1 MTSKFY
7 TPPLSDMRVEES
19 AAGLL
24 VYEHEALAK
33 DALQLDTGE

>member
-1 MTSKFY
+1 
-7 TPPLSDMRVEES
+7 MRVAKS

-33 DALQLDTGE
+33 DALRLDTGE